1 MALRHSPMK
10 TDRPYRHGEVIEDNP
25 VRGFRR
31 IWYDIDDNYGAVK
44 TEYYA
49 TGALLDK
56 NSAERSDNQKW
67 GEFGK
72 VASIPLNL
80 FYKELLPAVQA
91 KDDDYIRRWL
101 QNGDNAGW
109 RTRDKL

>member
-1 MALRHSPMK
+1 MK
-10 TDRPYRHGEVIEDNP
+10 IDRPYRHGEVIEDNP

-31 IWYDIDDNYGAVK
+31 IWFDIDDNYGVVK

-49 TGALLDK
+49 TNELLDK
-56 NSAERSDNQKW
+56 NTTERADGRKW
-67 GEFGK
+67 GDFGK
-72 VASIPLNL
+72 VASIPLNI
-80 FYKELLPAVQA
+80 FYQELLPAVQA
-91 KDDDYIRRWL
+91 KDDAFIQRWL